1 MSKYLERLLFYI
13 AISFTYNVV
22 VLADNEANNV
32 IKQKIKIAGC
42 PFVSS
47 NQLLQR
53 NVCLM
58 PDYASNESP
67 KNLDGITIVGIYL
80 LQAFVLEVDESKNT
94 LTVELLQYLNWSET
108 RIRANYSN
116 TSRQNKI
123 KVPMREIHR
132 IWHPDIDIYTKDIKE
147 WKSLYDPSLYQELYL
162 GNAFNQS
169 IIKLS
174 ALKSWRAT
182 IFCKYDFSLFP
193 FDSQICAFL
202 QFGSSQEIHIKS
214 SCRNISI
221 DPKHKLNGFDVSL
234 SPVGP
239 SCDQRKKLKTSN
251 DLMWTDTGFNI
262 TLKRNIQP
270 YLYQYY
276 FPCAAIVIVSQ
287 ISFIIPLT
295 SVPGRVGLVVTQFLT
310 LTNIFIHQM
319 VRNYFHCYSS

>member
-1 MSKYLERLLFYI
+1 MILIMSKYLERLLFYI

-193 FDSQICAFL
+193 FDSHICAFL
-202 QFGSSQEIHIKS
+202 QF
-214 SCRNISI
+214 
-221 DPKHKLNGFDVSL
+221 V
-234 SPVGP
+234 
-239 SCDQRKKLKTSN
+239 
-251 DLMWTDTGFNI
+251 M
-262 TLKRNIQP
+262 
-270 YLYQYY
+270 
-276 FPCAAIVIVSQ
+276 
-287 ISFIIPLT
+287 
-295 SVPGRVGLVVTQFLT
+295 
-310 LTNIFIHQM
+310 
-319 VRNYFHCYSS
+319 